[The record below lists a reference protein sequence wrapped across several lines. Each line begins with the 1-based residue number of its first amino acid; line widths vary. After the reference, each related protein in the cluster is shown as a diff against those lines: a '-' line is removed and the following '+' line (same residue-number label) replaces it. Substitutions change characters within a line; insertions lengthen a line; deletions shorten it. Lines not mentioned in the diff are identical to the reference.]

1 MFAQEEAKARGRV
14 KSPRPTALGLG
25 TPAWAI
31 VQVNSPSFL
40 ATEKTKQ
47 TQQEKGGKAGKGRE
61 EQEGTGPAELSS
73 FSGPAINSRTG
84 ESVCT
89 APTHRALQT
98 HTRTKAQPPH
108 TEGSTHPS
116 FISGGRGPGC
126 SNAAKRNPQLEK
138 QTDKPT
144 EPGILSI
151 SRDQS
156 RGRQLTGIKT

>member
-73 FSGPAINSRTG
+73 FSGPATNSRTG
-84 ESVCT
+84 ESVWT

-108 TEGSTHPS
+108 TEGSH
-116 FISGGRGPGC
+116 I
-126 SNAAKRNPQLEK
+126 PQLHLQREGSRVFK
-138 QTDKPT
+138 CSKEKPT
-144 EPGILSI
+144 
-151 SRDQS
+151 
-156 RGRQLTGIKT
+156 T